1 DLNWVR
7 NLFAELIREPA
18 GRRHSS
24 FQLRHSDGTWRWV
37 EAVATNLLHEPSVE
51 AIVINYRDI
60 TERKRAEA
68 AVLESES
75 QMRALVTSLD
85 DIVFEFD
92 EEGTYLNVW
101 TSNESLLAL
110 PKAEMLRRR
119 IVEMLGEEN
128 GRPLA
133 EAVKRVLASG
143 QAENIEYP
151 LEVVGGQRWFQ
162 ARTSPILTADGHS
175 RTAVMLVRDIT
186 RRKQAEQALREA
198 EQQLRLVVNNAP
210 ITIFAT
216 DAQGVFTLSEGKS
229 LQTVGLKPG
238 ENVGV
243 SAFDLY
249 RSLPVVEDTGAV
261 TTGEAVIRRVL
272 AGETITGITELRGV
286 YFQNQF
292 VPLRDANAQVIG
304 LIGVANDITGR
315 KQAEEALKHRLAEL
329 EAVNQ
334 VSTALRAAQT
344 LDEMLPRLIDA
355 TLSVLG
361 TDAGALWLYDEGRDV
376 VSEAVSRGW
385 LGVLTLS
392 PAQRG
397 EGIAGQV
404 LATGEVYLSREFAAD
419 PRTRESVRAQV
430 QPGWGGAC
438 VPIRSAQGI
447 VGVFF
452 VSVPLPRELTP
463 NEVNLLTTLCEIA
476 GNAIQRTVLHQQ
488 TEQRLRHIAALHAID
503 SAISGSL
510 DLRVTLNV
518 LLDQV
523 RTQLGVDAADVLLFN
538 PGAQMLEYAAGRGFR
553 SNVYSRAQVRLGDGQ
568 AGKAALE
575 RQIVAHPDFRVN
587 QPSFAL
593 PEVMAGEGF
602 AAYYAM
608 PLIAKGEIKGV
619 LEILHRAPLT
629 PDPEWLSFLE
639 TLAGQAAIAIEN
651 AALFDSLQRSNTELA
666 LAYDSTIEGWSRALD
681 LRDRETEG
689 HTRRVTDMTIQL
701 ARAFG
706 LGDDDLAQVR
716 WGALLHDIGK
726 MGVPD
731 SILLKPGPLTEDEWV
746 AMKQHPTFAYE
757 MLSPIRYLRLA
768 LDIPYRH
775 HEKWDGTGYPMGL
788 KGEQI
793 PLTARIFAVVDV
805 WDALNSDRPY
815 RAAWPEDKVREHL
828 RSLAGTHFDPQVV
841 KVCLESEVLVSHQ
854 RE

>member
-1 DLNWVR
+1 MPFILVSGTVGEEVAVDSLKHGATDYVLKQRLSRLVPAVRRALRETEERAERRRAEQKYQSIFENAVEGMFLSTPDGRFINVNPAMARIYGYDSPQDMVDSIADISRQIYVDPDERGQFIRRLQTHGVVDNLEGRNYRKDGAVIWTSTSARAVRDAVGNTLYYEGFLQDITERKRAEEALKNSEKRFRALIENGLDNISLLAADGALVWESPAVVRTLGYDPDDFLGRDIFELMHPDDLNWVR

-438 VPIRSAQGI
+438 VP
-447 VGVFF
+447 
-452 VSVPLPRELTP
+452 
-463 NEVNLLTTLCEIA
+463 
-476 GNAIQRTVLHQQ
+476 
-488 TEQRLRHIAALHAID
+488 
-503 SAISGSL
+503 
-510 DLRVTLNV
+510 
-518 LLDQV
+518 
-523 RTQLGVDAADVLLFN
+523 
-538 PGAQMLEYAAGRGFR
+538 
-553 SNVYSRAQVRLGDGQ
+553 
-568 AGKAALE
+568 
-575 RQIVAHPDFRVN
+575 
-587 QPSFAL
+587 
-593 PEVMAGEGF
+593 
-602 AAYYAM
+602 
-608 PLIAKGEIKGV
+608 
-619 LEILHRAPLT
+619 
-629 PDPEWLSFLE
+629 
-639 TLAGQAAIAIEN
+639 
-651 AALFDSLQRSNTELA
+651 
-666 LAYDSTIEGWSRALD
+666 
-681 LRDRETEG
+681 
-689 HTRRVTDMTIQL
+689 
-701 ARAFG
+701 
-706 LGDDDLAQVR
+706 
-716 WGALLHDIGK
+716 
-726 MGVPD
+726 
-731 SILLKPGPLTEDEWV
+731 
-746 AMKQHPTFAYE
+746 
-757 MLSPIRYLRLA
+757 
-768 LDIPYRH
+768 
-775 HEKWDGTGYPMGL
+775 
-788 KGEQI
+788 
-793 PLTARIFAVVDV
+793 
-805 WDALNSDRPY
+805 
-815 RAAWPEDKVREHL
+815 
-828 RSLAGTHFDPQVV
+828 
-841 KVCLESEVLVSHQ
+841 
-854 RE
+854 